1 MDKIADVLEALKSIP
16 TQFLIAVAIAL
27 GLVLFLPDHLAATLA
42 VDGFRQSFRIF
53 LGPAFIVIC
62 SFLLA
67 RICALALVP
76 FRQRQ
81 NLKALEARLKVL
93 TAEEKGYL
101 VPFILGGQNTIH
113 VSHTDGTA
121 GGLRAKEIL
130 YLGSNMFSLVEGMPL
145 NMQPWARR
153 YLEANPQLLEGAAG
167 RPLSP
172 SEQLWGRG

>member
-1 MDKIADVLEALKSIP
+1 MDKVAALLDALKSIP
-16 TQFLIAVAIAL
+16 TQLLVAVAIAL
-27 GLVLFLPDHLAATLA
+27 GLVLFLPNDVAAMLA
-42 VDGFRQSFRIF
+42 VDSFRQSFRVF
-53 LGPAFIVIC
+53 LGPSFIVVC

-67 RICALALVP
+67 RAGAFALVP

-81 NLKALEARLKVL
+81 NRKALEARLSML

-101 VPFILGGQNTIH
+101 APFILGGQNTIH
-113 VSHTDGTA
+113 VSHTDGIA

-153 YLEANPQLLEGAAG
+153 HLEANTHLLEGAAG